1 MMRLGGAVTIVR
13 GTVYHLLK
21 IVKGVLN
28 TGSPLVPE
36 EMKGVL
42 NTGVPKRIMLLA
54 SRYAAW
60 HNRFNHLDILNQA
73 A

>member
-21 IVKGVLN
+21 IV
-28 TGSPLVPE
+28 
-36 EMKGVL
+36 KGVL